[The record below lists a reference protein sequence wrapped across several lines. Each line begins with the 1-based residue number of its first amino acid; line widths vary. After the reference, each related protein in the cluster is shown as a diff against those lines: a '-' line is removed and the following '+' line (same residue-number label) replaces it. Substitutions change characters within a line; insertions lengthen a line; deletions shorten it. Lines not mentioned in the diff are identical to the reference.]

1 MKHINGK
8 AYVADVCALCSLHN
22 ANVHVQT
29 SCRLYRI
36 LQPHLSST
44 LLTLSKKGQS
54 RRNDE
59 KRAHL
64 ALCPITKRSK
74 NCVSDLCLGLES
86 LKIGSLG
93 YKNMRLSSPFC
104 QRADWA
110 RLPRWRD
117 VLGESCMG
125 ASDCSTSDRL
135 ELLGS
140 DGRIPSTTEDII
152 TFNCYFQIIFNKHVY
167 TRERHAHKIQATA

>member
-1 MKHINGK
+1 MQSSQRKCS
-8 AYVADVCALCSLHN
+8 CAN
-22 ANVHVQT
+22 
-29 SCRLYRI
+29 I
-36 LQPHLSST
+36 LQTIQNTTATPLQHFANFVE
-44 LLTLSKKGQS
+44 KGQS

-167 TRERHAHKIQATA
+167 TRERHTHKIQATA